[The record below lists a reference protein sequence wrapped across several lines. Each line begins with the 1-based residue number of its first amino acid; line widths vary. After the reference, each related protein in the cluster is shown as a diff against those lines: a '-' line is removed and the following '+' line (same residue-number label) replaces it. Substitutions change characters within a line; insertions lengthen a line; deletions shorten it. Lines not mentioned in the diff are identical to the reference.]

1 MSITCGFFEAGKG
14 IIAVLPQ
21 NIFLEHGTEEIA
33 RMLLGHYLCRE
44 TDEGLVSGMIVETEA
59 YLSEKDDACHASRGK
74 TKRNA
79 AMFGP
84 AGRAYIYFI
93 YGSYHCFN
101 VVTGPEGTGEAVL
114 IRAVEPLKGLQIMQE
129 RRKRAFRFENLVN
142 GPGKL
147 CQAFAI
153 DRSLDGHNLSEKPLY
168 LLENRAICDQIEVIA
183 TPRIGI
189 SKAED
194 KLLRFIIR
202 GSKYLSRRESI

>member
-1 MSITCGFFEAGKG
+1 MF
-14 IIAVLPQ
+14 PQ
-21 NIFLEHGTEEIA
+21 NIFLNYRTEEIA
-33 RMLLGHYLCRE
+33 QMLLGHYLCRE
-44 TDEGLVSGMIVETEA
+44 TDQGLVSGIIVETEA
-59 YLSEKDDACHASRGK
+59 YLSKNDEACHASRGK

-93 YGSYHCFN
+93 YGSCHCFN
-101 VVTGPEGTGEAVL
+101 VVTGPEGKGEAVL
-114 IRAVEPLKGLQIMQE
+114 IRAVEPVKGLAIMRE
-129 RRKRAFRFENLVN
+129 LRKRAVRAEELVN

-147 CQAFAI
+147 CQAFSI

-168 LLENRAICDQIEVIA
+168 LKENRAICDQMKVIA

-194 KLLRFIIR
+194 KQLRFIVR
-202 GSKYLSRRESI
+202 GSKYLSRRESV